1 MNESKQSVAL
11 YVVAVVSFVASCRPA
26 PSARAQIAQ
35 YNNLIL
41 RSRVIPFS
49 GKGERGEWIMDNDQ
63 LLTLYLN
70 LSPASEP
77 SASTVCIIRH
87 HFDFLVIR
95 TKHHTRT
102 RKLSLSFRPSGGN
115 SYQLFVRYTYTR
127 TGDKNAV
134 SGRIL
139 WVQR

>member
-1 MNESKQSVAL
+1 
-11 YVVAVVSFVASCRPA
+11 
-26 PSARAQIAQ
+26 
-35 YNNLIL
+35 
-41 RSRVIPFS
+41 
-49 GKGERGEWIMDNDQ
+49 MDNDQ
-63 LLTLYLN
+63 LRPFEPLAGERAERVNCLYHQTSL
-70 LSPASEP
+70 
-77 SASTVCIIRH
+77 
-87 HFDFLVIR
+87 DFLVIR

>member
-1 MNESKQSVAL
+1 
-11 YVVAVVSFVASCRPA
+11 
-26 PSARAQIAQ
+26 
-35 YNNLIL
+35 
-41 RSRVIPFS
+41 
-49 GKGERGEWIMDNDQ
+49 MDNDQ
-63 LLTLYLN
+63 LLTR
-70 LSPASEP
+70 AVFEP
-77 SASTVCIIRH
+77 LAGSL
-87 HFDFLVIR
+87 DFLVIG